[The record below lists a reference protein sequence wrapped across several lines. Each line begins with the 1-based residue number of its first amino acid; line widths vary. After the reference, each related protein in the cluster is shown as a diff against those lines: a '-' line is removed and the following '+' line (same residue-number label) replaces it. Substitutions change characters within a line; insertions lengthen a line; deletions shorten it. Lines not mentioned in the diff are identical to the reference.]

1 MCSGKNFAEDIFN
14 AVNHYINIIY
24 SLFENKGP
32 HI

>member
-14 AVNHYINIIY
+14 AVNQNINIIY
-24 SLFENKGP
+24 SWFENKGP